1 MASKTSKKKDSTD
14 WAAVDT
20 LTDHQINLA
29 VADDPDAA
37 PLNAKGLTFVKRGRP
52 RKANPKRQI
61 TIRLS
66 PDVVDAF
73 RSFGK
78 GWQTQVDHA
87 LKDWLKT
94 HEAGS

>member
-1 MASKTSKKKDSTD
+1 MASKVKREKFLTNWD
-14 WAAVDT
+14 AVDT

-29 VADDPDAA
+29 VANDPDAA
-37 PLNAKGLTFVKRGRP
+37 PLDTKGLTLIKRGCP

-66 PDVVDAF
+66 PDVVDTF

-78 GWQTQVDHA
+78 GWQTRIDQA

-94 HEAGS
+94 HGASS

>member
-1 MASKTSKKKDSTD
+1 MASKEQRKKDLTNWD
-14 WAAVDT
+14 AVDA

-29 VADDPDAA
+29 ISNDPDAA
-37 PLNAKGLTFVKRGRP
+37 PLGAKGLTLIKRGRP
-52 RKANPKRQI
+52 RKDNPKRQI

-66 PDVVDAF
+66 PDVVDTF

-78 GWQTQVDHA
+78 GWQTRVDQA

-94 HEAGS
+94 HEVGS